1 MHVVRPLP
9 GALVVALLAAACWH
23 RTATPTAFEVLRTSP
38 NLGSDSEPI
47 LLNDSITIY
56 FSDTLQALSVTPDS
70 VSLVDEEDRPVRGS
84 LRVGS
89 NWAAFQPEP
98 PLTREL
104 TDGSLRP
111 GGSYRLFVAGYP
123 RHDAVRASDGRRLAA
138 AVAFHVRVAG
148 LRDRPPGL
156 PAPLR
161 PPMTEL
167 PFVLRTQDPP
177 LQMVPANAP
186 RLRLRFTL
194 PVLPTTAAAESFEVL
209 LMRNPIETLM
219 PRSVRVVPSRL
230 PDDIP
235 GSTVEIDLGGLL
247 RQDGSGPVALKPSDL
262 ISVALKAG
270 PNALRDYAGNTSLP
284 ASPWYWVVAAGS
296 SLALAEWPGDDGAD
310 RPIVDGDPA
319 VPGFEVRAGVM
330 RPRVRVEAGDGSL
343 GIFRPQ
349 RDTTLR
355 PGEPFDRGDGQ
366 IVTSRGAVFPFL
378 AVDIPA
384 GVSVT
389 IDARAGPVQILCCA
403 DLRIAG
409 SVELL
414 GLAQPMQ
421 GRYLQVV
428 PVRDLLEGAPVAL
441 VAAGDVQ
448 VRGTVTARTPVAA
461 ESTPL
466 TLATA
471 GRMDLNGAL
480 PFNTILALEAEG
492 PAVKGVLG
500 QTKVVSAT
508 FTYGIARGA
517 SFVAS
522 GFTSWRQLPWD
533 RDGGVV
539 QADAD
544 PELRIGWQFAPA
556 DIHRRREPDL
566 RRGLARSQPVADQD
580 RIVVE
585 PGAFVRFELTAQL
598 TDSRPLPKVRE
609 LRIVD
614 R

>member
-9 GALVVALLAAACWH
+9 GALAVALLSAAACWH
-23 RTATPTAFEVLRTSP
+23 RTPTPPAFEVLRTSP
-38 NLGSDSEPI
+38 GLGGDSEPV

-70 VSLVDEEDRPVRGS
+70 VSLVDEQDRPVRGS

-111 GGSYRLFVAGYP
+111 GGRYRLFVAGYP

-138 AVAFHVRVAG
+138 ALVFNVRVAG
-148 LRDRPPGL
+148 LEYRPPGL

-167 PFVLRTQDPP
+167 PFVLRNQEPP
-177 LQMVPANAP
+177 LQTVPANAP
-186 RLRLRFTL
+186 RLRLRFTV
-194 PVLPTTAAAESFEVL
+194 PVLPTTAVAEAFEVL
-209 LMRNPIETLM
+209 LMRNPLETLM

-230 PDDIP
+230 PDEII
-235 GSTVEIDLGGLL
+235 GSTVEIDLGGLM
-247 RQDGSGPVALKPSDL
+247 RQDGSGPVSLKPSDL
-262 ISVALKAG
+262 ISVALKTGAT
-270 PNALRDYAGNTSLP
+270 ALRDYSGNTSLP
-284 ASPWYWVVAAGS
+284 AAPWNWFVAAGS
-296 SLALAEWPGDDGAD
+296 SLALADWTADDGA
-310 RPIVDGDPA
+310 IAEGDPA
-319 VPGFEVRAGVM
+319 VPGFEVRVGVM

-343 GIFRPQ
+343 GTFRPQ

-378 AVDIPA
+378 AVDIPP

-389 IDARAGPVQILCCA
+389 VDARAGPVQILCCA

-414 GLAQPMQ
+414 GSAQPMQ
-421 GRYLQVV
+421 GRYLQVL
-428 PVRDLLEGAPVAL
+428 PVRDLLEGAPVAM
-441 VAAGDVQ
+441 VAAGDVH
-448 VRGTVTARTPVAA
+448 VRGTVTARTTVGA
-461 ESTPL
+461 ESTVL

-471 GRMDLNGAL
+471 GRMHLNGPLPL

-492 PAVKGVLG
+492 PAVHGVLG
-500 QTKVVSAT
+500 QTKVVWTT
-508 FTYGIARGA
+508 FTYGIAPGA
-517 SFVAS
+517 DFVAS
-522 GFTSWRQLPWD
+522 GFTSWCQLPWD
-533 RDGGVV
+533 REGGVV

-544 PELRIGWQFAPA
+544 PELRIGWQSAPA

-566 RRGLARSQPVADQD
+566 RRGLARSQPVSDQD
-580 RIVVE
+580 RIPVE
-585 PGAFVRFELTAQL
+585 PGAFVRFELTARL
-598 TDSRPLPKVRE
+598 LDSRPLPKVRE

>member
-23 RTATPTAFEVLRTSP
+23 RAPAPSAFKVLHTSP
-38 NLGSDSEPI
+38 NLDDSEPI

-89 NWAAFQPEP
+89 NWVAFQPEP
-98 PLTREL
+98 PFSREL

-111 GGSYRLFVAGYP
+111 GGTYRLFVAGYP

-148 LRDRPPGL
+148 LEYRPPGL

-161 PPMTEL
+161 PPPSEL
-167 PFVLRTQDPP
+167 PFVLRNQDPQQ
-177 LQMVPANAP
+177 QMVPANAP

-194 PVLPTTAAAESFEVL
+194 PVLPTTAVAEAFEIL
-209 LMRNPIETLM
+209 LIRIPLETLM

-230 PDDIP
+230 PEDIP
-235 GSTVEIDLGGLL
+235 GSTVEIDLGGLM
-247 RQDGSGPVALKPSDL
+247 RQDGSGPVSLKTSDM
-262 ISVALKAG
+262 ISVALKTD
-270 PNALRDYAGNTSLP
+270 PKNALRDYAGNTSLP
-284 ASPWYWVVAAGS
+284 ASPWYWSVAAGS
-296 SLALAEWPGDDGAD
+296 SLNLAEWPGDDGA
-310 RPIVDGDPA
+310 IVEGDPA
-319 VPGFEVRAGVM
+319 VPGFEVRGGVM

-355 PGEPFDRGDGQ
+355 PGEPFDRGDGH
-366 IVTSRGAVFPFL
+366 IVTSLGAVFPFL
-378 AVDIPA
+378 AVDIPP

-389 IDARAGPVQILCCA
+389 VDARAGPVQILCCA
-403 DLRIAG
+403 DMRVAG
-409 SVELL
+409 AVELL
-414 GLAQPMQ
+414 GSAQPMQ

-428 PVRDLLEGAPVAL
+428 PVRDLLEGAPVAM
-441 VAAGDVQ
+441 VAAGDVH
-448 VRGTVTARTPVAA
+448 VLGTVMARTPVAA
-461 ESTPL
+461 ESTVL

-471 GRMDLNGAL
+471 GRMHLNGAL
-480 PFNTILALEAEG
+480 PFNTILALETKG

-500 QTKVVSAT
+500 QTKVVWAT

-517 SFVAS
+517 AFVAS

-539 QADAD
+539 QILDAD
-544 PELRIGWQFAPA
+544 PELRIGWQSAPA

-580 RIVVE
+580 HIPVE
-585 PGAFVRFELTAQL
+585 PGAFVRFELAASL
-598 TDSRPLPKVRE
+598 IDSRPLPKVRE
-609 LRIVD
+609 LRVVD

>member
-1 MHVVRPLP
+1 MQVVRPLP
-9 GALVVALLAAACWH
+9 SVLAVALLAAACWH
-23 RTATPTAFEVLRTSP
+23 RTPTPPVFKVLRTSP
-38 NLGSDSEPI
+38 DLGSDSEPI

-111 GGSYRLFVAGYP
+111 GGRYRLFVAGYP

-148 LRDRPPGL
+148 LGYRPPGL

-167 PFVLRTQDPP
+167 PFVLRNQDPLP
-177 LQMVPANAP
+177 QMVPANAP

-194 PVLPTTAAAESFEVL
+194 PVLPTTAVAEAFEVL
-209 LMRNPIETLM
+209 LMRTPLETLV

-230 PDDIP
+230 PDEIT
-235 GSTVEIDLGGLL
+235 GSTVEIDLGGLM
-247 RQDGSGPVALKPSDL
+247 RQDGSGHVSLKPSEV
-262 ISVALKAG
+262 ISVRLKTGA
-270 PNALRDYAGNTSLP
+270 NALRDYWGNTSLP
-284 ASPWYWVVAAGS
+284 GAPPWYWVVAAGS
-296 SLALAEWPGDDGAD
+296 SIALAEWTADDGA
-310 RPIVDGDPA
+310 IAECDPA

-355 PGEPFDRGDGQ
+355 PGEPFDRGDGE
-366 IVTSRGAVFPFL
+366 IVTSRGAVFPFM

-389 IDARAGPVQILCCA
+389 VDARSGPVQILCCA

-409 SVELL
+409 AVKLL
-414 GLAQPMQ
+414 GSAQPMQ

-428 PVRDLLEGAPVAL
+428 PVRDLLEGAPVAM
-441 VAAGDVQ
+441 VAAGDVH
-448 VRGTVTARTPVAA
+448 VRGTVTAQTTVAA
-461 ESTPL
+461 ESTVL

-471 GRMDLNGAL
+471 GRMHLNGAL

-492 PAVKGVLG
+492 PAVHGVLG
-500 QTKVVSAT
+500 QTKVVWAT

-517 SFVAS
+517 EFVAS
-522 GFTSWRQLPWD
+522 GFTSWCQLPWD
-533 RDGGVV
+533 REGGVF

-544 PELRIGWQFAPA
+544 PELRIGWQSAPA
-556 DIHRRREPDL
+556 DIHRRRERDL

-580 RIVVE
+580 RIPVE

-598 TDSRPLPKVRE
+598 IDSRPPPRVRE

>member
-23 RTATPTAFEVLRTSP
+23 RAPTPSAFEVLRTSP

-56 FSDTLQALSVTPDS
+56 FSDTIQALSVTPDS

-89 NWAAFQPEP
+89 NWATFQPEP
-98 PLTREL
+98 PLTREM

-111 GGSYRLFVAGYP
+111 GGAYRLFVAGYP
-123 RHDAVRASDGRRLAA
+123 RHDAVRAGDGRRLAA
-138 AVAFHVRVAG
+138 AVAFPVRVAG
-148 LRDRPPGL
+148 VDYRPVGL

-194 PVLPTTAAAESFEVL
+194 PVWPKTAAPDAFEVL
-209 LMRNPIETLM
+209 LMRNPIETLI

-230 PDDIP
+230 DDFP
-235 GSTVEIDLGGLL
+235 GSTVEIDLGGLM
-247 RQDGSGPVALKPSDL
+247 RQDGSGPAGLKPSDA
-262 ISVALKAG
+262 IMVGLKAG
-270 PNALRDYAGNTSLP
+270 PNALRDYWGNTPLP
-284 ASPWYWVVAAGS
+284 SSPWFWVVAEGP
-296 SLALAEWPGDDGAD
+296 SLALAEWPRDPKDDGA
-310 RPIVDGDPA
+310 IVEGDPA

-349 RDTTLR
+349 HDTMLR

-384 GVSVT
+384 GVSVRV
-389 IDARAGPVQILCCA
+389 DASAGPVQILCCA
-403 DLRIAG
+403 DMRIAG

-414 GLAQPMQ
+414 GSAQPMQ

-428 PVRDLLEGAPVAL
+428 PVRDLLEGAPVAM

-448 VRGTVTARTPVAA
+448 VRGTVKAATPVAA
-461 ESTPL
+461 ESTLL
-466 TLATA
+466 TLATT

-500 QTKVVSAT
+500 QSKVVWAT

-517 SFVAS
+517 TFVAG
-522 GFTSWRQLPWD
+522 GFTCWRQLPWD
-533 RDGGVV
+533 RDGGLV

-544 PELRIGWQFAPA
+544 PEVRFGWQSAPA
-556 DIHRRREPDL
+556 DVNRRSEPDL

-580 RIVVE
+580 RIGVE
-585 PGAFVRFELTAQL
+585 PGAFVRIELSAPL
-598 TDSRPLPKVRE
+598 TDGRSLPKVRE